1 MATTLSYG
9 FQKPATGDKGS
20 VFWPILES
28 DIQKLNDHTHNGSNS
43 AKITAA
49 SQVAVTQAVL
59 AASWSSLGAGYYRQL
74 VTLPASL
81 TNNGGTVDDF
91 CLQFRNAAN
100 GRVMVLSSEKVSSTT
115 YYVYINDSSLN
126 VTAVYT

>member
-9 FQKPATGDKGS
+9 FQKPVTGDKGS

-49 SQVAVTQAVL
+49 SQTAVTQAVTSG
-59 AASWSSLGAGYYRQL
+59 SWTLVSGSYRQL
-74 VTLPASL
+74 VTLPAGL

-91 CLQFRNAAN
+91 SLQFRNAAN
-100 GRVMVLSSEKVSSTT
+100 GRVVLLSSEKVSGST
-115 YYVYINDSSLN
+115 YYLYTNDNTLN